1 MKQLYNIE
9 TLEKVR
15 KKVIIIFDDFP
26 KTLSD
31 AKYRLIH
38 EKGLK
43 YQLLSKY
50 NLVTHLK
57 AY

>member
-1 MKQLYNIE
+1 MQQLSNIE

-15 KKVIIIFDDFP
+15 KKVIIIFDDFS
-26 KTLSD
+26 KTLSG

-38 EKGLK
+38 EKCLK

-50 NLVTHLK
+50 NLVTHPK

>member
-15 KKVIIIFDDFP
+15 KKVIIFDDFS
-26 KTLSD
+26 KTLSE